1 MGSSEPASGSR
12 ITTLAA
18 LVIVV
23 TALYFAREV
32 FIPFALA
39 VLLSFMLA
47 PLVIRLRH
55 WGLGRVPA
63 VLAVVGLS
71 VALMA
76 GPAWLVTIQ
85 LYDLANKLPDYQ
97 LTIQTKL
104 RSFKAPGEGIVEKA
118 SRMFRETKKE
128 LNQSAKSPDSSGEPE
143 KSPTAS
149 PEAATPIPV
158 EVHEREPT
166 SWQLM
171 RGLLGSIWHPLAT
184 AGIVLIFV
192 VFMLVHRE
200 DLRDRVLRLVG
211 LGRLSLTTQA
221 LDDAAGR
228 VSRYLLMQLVVNV
241 TYGVPLGIG
250 LYLIGVPNA
259 FLWGLMATLL
269 RFIPYVGPWIAAIF
283 PLALA
288 FAVDPGWSMLL
299 LSGGL
304 FVVLEL
310 LSNNVVEPWL
320 YGSSTGVSP
329 VAIIVAAVFWTWLWG
344 PVGLLLS
351 TPLTVCLVVLG
362 RYVARLEFLSILLG
376 DEPVLTEEARLYQRM
391 VAKDPDEAFE
401 LAQDYLQQHS
411 LLEFYE
417 QVVVPALILAEQ
429 DRQRGVLDEDK
440 QRHIWQNIRELVEDL
455 ADHKDVTD
463 RTASE
468 KDAPASEEKR
478 SFPEPEHV
486 SVLCIPARNE
496 ADEIAAMILAQLLH
510 RRGVGAKPL
519 SATTLTGEHLEEL
532 KENGLDLV
540 CVSKVAAPGIR
551 AVRYLCKRLRN
562 NFPNLKIIVG
572 LWGSD
577 EDQTA
582 LRERLALPPTDTV
595 IRTLSEAIEHI
606 TPVSLAERQEDNGHV
621 PQEAALPVS

>member
-417 QVVVPALILAEQ
+417 QVVIPALILAEQ
-429 DRQRGVLDEDK
+429 DRERGVLDEDK

-455 ADHKDVTD
+455 ADHKDATD

-478 SFPEPEHV
+478 SFPEPEHL

>member
-429 DRQRGVLDEDK
+429 DRERGVLDEDK

-478 SFPEPEHV
+478 SFPEPEHL

>member
-417 QVVVPALILAEQ
+417 QVVIPALILAEQ
-429 DRQRGVLDEDK
+429 DRERGVLDEDK

-478 SFPEPEHV
+478 SFPEPEHL

>member
-1 MGSSEPASGSR
+1 MGSFEPAAGSR

-417 QVVVPALILAEQ
+417 QVVIPALILAEQ
-429 DRQRGVLDEDK
+429 DRERGVLDEDK

-455 ADHKDVTD
+455 ADHKDATD

-478 SFPEPEHV
+478 SFPEPEHL

>member
-184 AGIVLIFV
+184 AGIVVIFV
-192 VFMLVHRE
+192 VFMLLHRE

-417 QVVVPALILAEQ
+417 QVVIPALILAEQ
-429 DRQRGVLDEDK
+429 DRERGVLDEDK

>member
-417 QVVVPALILAEQ
+417 QVVIPALILAEQ
-429 DRQRGVLDEDK
+429 DRERGVLDEDK
-440 QRHIWQNIRELVEDL
+440 QSHIWQNIRELVEDL
-455 ADHKDVTD
+455 ADHKDATD

-478 SFPEPEHV
+478 SFPEPEHL

-519 SATTLTGEHLEEL
+519 SATALTGEHLEEL

>member
-417 QVVVPALILAEQ
+417 QVVIPALILAEQ

-478 SFPEPEHV
+478 SFPEPEHL

>member
-417 QVVVPALILAEQ
+417 QVVIPALILAEQ
-429 DRQRGVLDEDK
+429 DRERGVLDEDK

-478 SFPEPEHV
+478 SFPEPEHL

-519 SATTLTGEHLEEL
+519 SATALTGEHLEEL

>member
-478 SFPEPEHV
+478 SFPEPEHL

>member
-429 DRQRGVLDEDK
+429 DRERGVLDEDK

-455 ADHKDVTD
+455 ADHKDATD

>member
-184 AGIVLIFV
+184 AGIVVIFV
-192 VFMLVHRE
+192 VFMLLHRE

>member
-184 AGIVLIFV
+184 AGIVVIFV
-192 VFMLVHRE
+192 VFMLLHRE

-478 SFPEPEHV
+478 SFPEPEHL

>member
-1 MGSSEPASGSR
+1 
-12 ITTLAA
+12 
-18 LVIVV
+18 
-23 TALYFAREV
+23 
-32 FIPFALA
+32 
-39 VLLSFMLA
+39 
-47 PLVIRLRH
+47 
-55 WGLGRVPA
+55 
-63 VLAVVGLS
+63 
-71 VALMA
+71 
-76 GPAWLVTIQ
+76 
-85 LYDLANKLPDYQ
+85 
-97 LTIQTKL
+97 
-104 RSFKAPGEGIVEKA
+104 
-118 SRMFRETKKE
+118 
-128 LNQSAKSPDSSGEPE
+128 
-143 KSPTAS
+143 
-149 PEAATPIPV
+149 
-158 EVHEREPT
+158 
-166 SWQLM
+166 
-171 RGLLGSIWHPLAT
+171 
-184 AGIVLIFV
+184 
-192 VFMLVHRE
+192 
-200 DLRDRVLRLVG
+200 
-211 LGRLSLTTQA
+211 
-221 LDDAAGR
+221 
-228 VSRYLLMQLVVNV
+228 
-241 TYGVPLGIG
+241 
-250 LYLIGVPNA
+250 
-259 FLWGLMATLL
+259 
-269 RFIPYVGPWIAAIF
+269 
-283 PLALA
+283 
-288 FAVDPGWSMLL
+288 
-299 LSGGL
+299 
-304 FVVLEL
+304 
-310 LSNNVVEPWL
+310 
-320 YGSSTGVSP
+320 
-329 VAIIVAAVFWTWLWG
+329 VFWTWLWG

-417 QVVVPALILAEQ
+417 QVVIPALILAEQ

-455 ADHKDVTD
+455 ADHKDATD

-478 SFPEPEHV
+478 SFPEPEHL

-519 SATTLTGEHLEEL
+519 SATALTGEHLEEL